1 MNVIVSSLLSVSKLN
16 HRQHFSTIC
25 AKHHLLCPPKRGNLP
40 VIRGGERALTLHFCK
55 RWTLY
60 SCRGWVLYI
69 AAENMRQGLDGEHQ
83 SPVLQNILLQNKLC
97 PLDAEIEVGRRW
109 MKEVFM
115 SISPGFLSDII
126 QIFVQFYR
134 RNLWKESHVW
144 VFEGNKSSIFFYCFT
159 FQVMPGKFTL
169 SLYHQYHN

>member
-1 MNVIVSSLLSVSKLN
+1 MYECYCVITIISVKVKPPPTFFHHMRKTSS
-16 HRQHFSTIC
+16 FM
-25 AKHHLLCPPKRGNLP
+25 PPKKGQFACSQG
-40 VIRGGERALTLHFCK
+40 GGERALTLHFCK

-83 SPVLQNILLQNKLC
+83 SPVLQNLLLHNKLC
-97 PLDAEIEVGRRW
+97 PLAAEIEVGRRW

-115 SISPGFLSDII
+115 SISPGFLSDTI

-134 RNLWKESHVW
+134 RNLWKEGHVW
-144 VFEGNKSSIFFYCFT
+144 VFEGKKSRIFYAREVYIVSLPSI
-159 FQVMPGKFTL
+159 P
-169 SLYHQYHN
+169 